1 MREYPKYVKFGL
13 WLLIEVGVIAAT
25 VPGGIEFVFVHQISS
40 YVGCFERM
48 GNILEMLVICC
59 Y

>member
-48 GNILEMLVICC
+48 GNI
-59 Y
+59 